1 MEKKSCLTKQFFW
14 QYGQARLISS
24 HVAEVQTKYF
34 IFLYFYQL
42 NNWTTGE
49 VESVMKNN
57 RQTKTAVINLI
68 HIKMDEHLVFCYL
81 APTQVENLGVK
92 NL

>member
-1 MEKKSCLTKQFFW
+1 
-14 QYGQARLISS
+14 
-24 HVAEVQTKYF
+24 
-34 IFLYFYQL
+34 
-42 NNWTTGE
+42 
-49 VESVMKNN
+49 MKNN
-57 RQTKTAVINLI
+57 GQTKTAVINLI